1 MEEEKLWIV
10 EEVNKLLGPLVVK
23 VFSYLGIHLNHHE
36 PIPPHVV
43 LALIASITVIIVF
56 GFLSGKPSIVPGKK
70 QSVFEQIFLFVD
82 NLNKEIIGH
91 EGRLFIP
98 IVGTLF
104 LFILTMN
111 YFGLLPGLASP
122 TTNINVPAG
131 MAIFVYLYYNYQGIR
146 RHKLAYIKQ
155 FTGEYIFIAP
165 IMGPI
170 EFVSHLSRPLSLSI
184 RLFGNITAE
193 ETLILVLAGLFA
205 PLLPVPMMAL
215 ALITGALQAYIF
227 AMLTAVY
234 ISGAV
239 SEEH

>member
-1 MEEEKLWIV
+1 MEEKLWIV
-10 EEVNKLLGPLVVK
+10 EEINKILGPVVIK
-23 VFSYLGIHLNHHE
+23 LFSYAGIHLNPKE
-36 PIPPHVV
+36 PIPGHVILSF
-43 LALIASITVIIVF
+43 LASLTVIIVF
-56 GFLSGKPSIVPGKK
+56 GLLSGKPKLVPDKK
-70 QSVFEQIFLFVD
+70 QSIFEQFFMFIEG
-82 NLNKEIIGH
+82 LNREIIGH
-91 EGRLFIP
+91 EGRNYLG

-111 YFGLLPGLASP
+111 YFGLFPGLASP

-131 MAIFVYLYYNYQGIR
+131 MAIFVFLYYNLQGIKK
-146 RHKLAYIKQ
+146 HKFGYIKQ
-155 FTGEYIFIAP
+155 FTGNYLFIAP
-165 IMGPI
+165 IMAPI
-170 EFVSHLSRPLSLSI
+170 EFVSHISRPLSLSV

-205 PLLPVPMMAL
+205 PLLPVPLMAL